1 MLIILVSVPVFTSS
15 RVTYLFE
22 LRFELTRL
30 HLCSRPSDAAQQAG
44 QAEAKLREAGHKA
57 EDAVE
62 SLKAAGQ
69 EKFEDFKSAAEKKG
83 KELEAEAER
92 LKAKGDRKWEEVK
105 RQAEN
110 AYTDARKET
119 ESLTQKAI
127 NDAKSLVNQGEAK
140 ATEVKAE
147 AEKK

>member
-1 MLIILVSVPVFTSS
+1 M
-15 RVTYLFE
+15 
-22 LRFELTRL
+22 
-30 HLCSRPSDAAQQAG
+30 
-44 QAEAKLREAGHKA
+44 
-57 EDAVE
+57 
-62 SLKAAGQ
+62 
-69 EKFEDFKSAAEKKG
+69 
-83 KELEAEAER
+83 
-92 LKAKGDRKWEEVK
+92 KAKGDRKWEEVK